1 MQNDLIETS
10 ADVLKENI
18 KAEVSLAQVMAVE
31 VDETTDIANEAQLSI
46 ILHYLSG
53 KLVKEAYLSFEWW
66 GQWRQ
71 KSNY

>member
-1 MQNDLIETS
+1 MQNDLFETT

-31 VDETTDIANEAQLSI
+31 VDETTDIANKAQLSI
-46 ILHYLSG
+46 ILRYLSG